1 MDFGRKGDNK
11 RAMNLMWKKG
21 ISLKEAWA
29 IVQGRKKGS
38 SRRNCFGAGSGAEG
52 YEINPETGRMRKICE
67 HGRNPTTGR
76 CYNPPR
82 AFKPS
87 PEGYEYNMR
96 TGRYLKICE
105 HGRNPATGKC
115 FPRPQGM
122 IPAGYVLSEGRLLKM
137 CKYGRD
143 PITGKCNKKPREVPA
158 TPPPGY
164 EYLSDGRLRK
174 MCTYGRD
181 PLTLKCFPKPK
192 TLVGIPAGYERTSTG
207 RLRLICN
214 PTTHYRN
221 AKGRCLPL
229 KSRASGFYD
238 ALESPIYNTNPLD
251 ADYLDS
257 EVFPP
262 SFNPFDDEPS
272 SNPFDDKP
280 SSNPFDDKPVDPVY
294 DEDDFDPF
302 NTFGRK
308 YKKPKRRTMRSCF
321 GSCSSCN
328 ALN

>member
-11 RAMNLMWKKG
+11 RAMNLMWKNG
-21 ISLKEAWA
+21 ISLKDAWA

-38 SRRNCFGAGSGAEG
+38 SRKNCFGVGSGVEG

-67 HGRNPTTGR
+67 HGRNPDTGR
-76 CYNPPR
+76 CYGAPR
-82 AFKPS
+82 AFKPA
-87 PEGYEYNMR
+87 PEGYEYNLR

-105 HGRNPATGKC
+105 HGRNPATGRC

-122 IPAGYVLSEGRLLKM
+122 VPDGYTLSGGRLVKI

-143 PITGKCNKKPREVPA
+143 PITGKCNKKPIAVPA
-158 TPPPGY
+158 TPPAGY

-192 TLVGIPAGYERTSTG
+192 MLVGIPDGYERSSTG

-214 PTTHYRN
+214 PATHYRN

-229 KSRASGFYD
+229 KKGVSDYYD
-238 ALESPIYNTNPLD
+238 ALEAPDINTAIFSTNPFETP
-251 ADYLDS
+251 YLDTDP
-257 EVFPP
+257 FP
-262 SFNPFDDEPS
+262 STYNPFE
-272 SNPFDDKP
+272 DDKP
-280 SSNPFDDKPVDPVY
+280 PVVY

-302 NTFGRK
+302 GFGKK
-308 YKKPKRRTMRSCF
+308 YKKPKRRNMRSCF
-321 GSCSSCN
+321 GSCSECN